1 MLRPAVTFLLA
12 GLCAAQVPTGVT
24 AGPALDKEIL
34 HLKDVPDDA
43 RPRAIRDIAVRI
55 RTAPIDLGDRVALA
69 FNLTNEADLSDGA
82 DTLQEVVTTLA
93 EALRDAQAR
102 DKAAF
107 HYLRLAE
114 IVRYEHMQTSL
125 DDAKYLA
132 AVARLEADDKRRS
145 EADFTLT
152 DIHGTKWN
160 LKSLRGKVVL
170 VNFWATWCPP
180 CVKELPDLEAVY
192 ERFRDQGLVIL
203 GISDEDP
210 SKLLPFVAQRK
221 IDYPVLTDPGGK
233 TGEAFEAPAIGIP
246 ESFLYDRDGHLVEP
260 VIDTPTRQ
268 RLLEMLGRVGLH

>member
-1 MLRPAVTFLLA
+1 MLRPAVVFTLI
-12 GLCAAQVPTGVT
+12 GLCGAQVPTGVT
-24 AGPALDKEIL
+24 PGKALDNEIL
-34 HLKDVPDDA
+34 RLKDLPDEA
-43 RPRAIRDIAVRI
+43 QPRAIRDIAARI
-55 RTAPIDLGDRVALA
+55 RTAPLDPGDKVALA
-69 FNLTNEADLSDGA
+69 FNLTNEADLSNGT

-93 EALRDAQAR
+93 EALRDATAK

-125 DDAKYLA
+125 NDAKYLA
-132 AVARLEADDKRRS
+132 AVARLEADEQRRS

-180 CVKELPDLEAVY
+180 CVKELPDLGAVY
-192 ERFRDQGLVIL
+192 ARFRDQGFVIL

-210 SKLLPFVAQRK
+210 SKLQPFLSQHK
-221 IDYPVLTDPGGK
+221 IGYPVLSDPGGK

-246 ESFLYDRDGHLVEP
+246 ESFLYDREGHLVEV
-260 VIDTPTRQ
+260 VIDTPTMP
-268 RLLEMLGRVGLH
+268 RLLELLGRVGLH